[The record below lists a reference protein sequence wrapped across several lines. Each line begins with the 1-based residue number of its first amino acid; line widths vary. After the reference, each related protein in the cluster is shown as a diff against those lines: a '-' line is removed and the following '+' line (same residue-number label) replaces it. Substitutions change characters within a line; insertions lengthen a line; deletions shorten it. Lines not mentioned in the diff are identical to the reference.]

1 MTINSV
7 ENLVEDY
14 PITPSFSMNNGI
26 VMGISYE
33 DSLIMKNYEP
43 APLCRIYFSS
53 IENNICIDMIIDVV
67 NQDYENVITI
77 NNSDL
82 CTPNVSV
89 EHYNGNQFL
98 IYPNPA
104 NELVELKLELNKR
117 SDVQF
122 FISNILGQV
131 MWEEKI
137 HIKDFY
143 KKMDISDYTDGI
155 YLIRVKIDDTIFT
168 HQLIVK

>member
-1 MTINSV
+1 
-7 ENLVEDY
+7 
-14 PITPSFSMNNGI
+14 
-26 VMGISYE
+26 
-33 DSLIMKNYEP
+33 
-43 APLCRIYFSS
+43 
-53 IENNICIDMIIDVV
+53 MIIDVV